1 MKYTEHTTASVH
13 GFEIADATAAENSI
27 PDRDHDDLV
36 WVGCHGEGK
45 WLTATQT
52 KELAA
57 AILQVTAAHE
67 LRRATDAAAQTQTQ
81 GAE

>member
-13 GFEIADATAAENSI
+13 GFEIADATSAENSI
-27 PDRDHDDLV
+27 PDRDHNNLL
-36 WVGCHGEGK
+36 WVGCHDDGK
-45 WLTATQT
+45 WLTASQA

-67 LRRATDAAAQTQTQ
+67 QRLRVAA
-81 GAE
+81 